1 VEKFIAARKE
11 EGRILL
17 NNLQTFRVGAS
28 KVKENNMVERKGQ
41 TILFIFK
48 SLTSCGICL
57 QFRAYGLFVIITH

>member
-1 VEKFIAARKE
+1 VEKFIAAKKE

-17 NNLQTFRVGAS
+17 NNLQTFRDGAS

-41 TILFIFK
+41 TTLFIFK

-57 QFRAYGLFVIITH
+57 QFSAYGLLLIITH

>member
-17 NNLQTFRVGAS
+17 NNLQSFRVGTS

-48 SLTSCGICL
+48 SLASCGICL
-57 QFRAYGLFVIITH
+57 